1 MEPLELKSERDLRE
15 ERRIRGRVARATRPH
30 GPLNPVWKLKR
41 SVRLD
46 RARIMAGQLPA

>member
-1 MEPLELKSERDLRE
+1 MIPLEQKTAEDLRE

-30 GPLNPVWKLKR
+30 GPHNPIWKLKR